1 MTEEFRVEVRKA
13 TKSRRKEKPMSQTD
27 YIHSLIAEL
36 DSQYSFSA
44 NFEMVKA
51 YMDLLETK
59 KEVLDAQAKLRAAEE
74 NFEKAVERRR
84 KEAGGDFY

>member
-1 MTEEFRVEVRKA
+1 MMGEFRVEVRRA
-13 TKSRRKEKPMSQTD
+13 TKSRRKEKPMGQMD

-36 DSQYSFSA
+36 DSQYSFPV

>member
-13 TKSRRKEKPMSQTD
+13 TKSRRKEKPMGQMD

-36 DSQYSFSA
+36 DSQYSFPV

-59 KEVLDAQAKLRAAEE
+59 NEVQDAQAKLRAAEE

>member
-1 MTEEFRVEVRKA
+1 MMGEFRVEVRRA
-13 TKSRRKEKPMSQTD
+13 TKSRRKEKPMGQMD

-36 DSQYSFSA
+36 DSQYSFPV

-59 KEVLDAQAKLRAAEE
+59 NEVQDAQAKLRAAEE